1 MVTLGSEGLGSW
13 WDRCPLCLF
22 IIVTEV
28 PWELL
33 EAPTGPLLGLCWGQC
48 YPWGSPGVSE
58 QATVQVW
65 EW

>member
-13 WDRCPLCLF
+13 WDRCPLCLS

-33 EAPTGPLLGLCWGQC
+33 EAPTSPLLGHHSLPWAVLGPVLPMGE
-48 YPWGSPGVSE
+48 PWGL
-58 QATVQVW
+58 
-65 EW
+65 